1 MADPRCATT
10 PLPETPAETFPIQV
24 RRCFARRASR
34 YDQLAHL
41 QRSVAWRLGRLCR
54 DLPLPQ
60 GPHADLGAGS
70 GLLARALEAQG
81 QNLALLRLD
90 NCAELLQQEERAPWE
105 RATEKAS
112 SSLLWDLNRGLP
124 AQLNGAALLASS
136 FSLQWLER
144 PMEQL
149 ELWCRC
155 LRPGGW
161 LALALPTQGSFP
173 EWHRAARSAG
183 VPCTALPLP
192 TSSEL
197 RAVAQSH
204 LRLRHDQLLRFRRRR
219 SSALGFLREFKG
231 LGAGASPF
239 GRLRPADLHAL
250 ENHWQAEGGLKSLG
264 WEVQILVG
272 QRPMEENP

>member
-1 MADPRCATT
+1 MADPCTATPPFPAAT
-10 PLPETPAETFPIQV
+10 AETFPIQV
-24 RRCFARRASR
+24 RRCFARRASS
-34 YDQLAHL
+34 YDQLAQL

-60 GPHADLGAGS
+60 GPQADLGAGS

-90 NCAELLQQEERAPWE
+90 NCAELLRQGEPAPGD
-105 RATEKAS
+105 RATERAS
-112 SSLLWDLNRGLP
+112 ASLLWDLNRGLP
-124 AQLNGAALLASS
+124 AQLDGAALLASS

-144 PMEQL
+144 PIEQL
-149 ELWCRC
+149 DLWCHC

-173 EWHRAARSAG
+173 EWRRAARSAG

-192 TSSEL
+192 AASEL
-197 RAVAQSH
+197 RAAASRH
-204 LRLRHDQLLRFRRRR
+204 LSLRHDQLLRFGRRR
-219 SSALGFLREFKG
+219 SSALDFLREFKV
-231 LGAGASPF
+231 LGAGASPS
-239 GRLRPADLHAL
+239 GRLRPADLQAL

-272 QRPMEENP
+272 QRPSEQHP